1 MESTRNH
8 FDGRPSSWVVTD
20 YLVSKGTERS
30 GTSCSSRLS
39 TPFFR
44 VPSVV
49 IGRSF
54 FLCIPKV
61 WISPSVVRRRW
72 IFVVERLSSS
82 TVAPFVF
89 VFHESSVLRDLEH
102 LVSSLFC
109 LFFSMSS
116 TKFRS
121 SLDIRSF
128 SMELTVS
135 SLDLHFS
142 VRLSFFATN
151 QMFHE
156 VWNHFLDVGN
166 VVDRRVWF
174 IRVISSCASSRNG
187 ILKATKKTSV
197 IIRATCCF
205 QSVSLFHVRLLATLD
220 LIGLFFFQSH
230 PSPSSS
236 RKRCS
241 FYRLSFL
248 RRNRERE
255 REREREP
262 STKNRRP
269 RTGTARLELLLLL
282 FNCFFLVFQL
292 PYPPESKKKE
302 NHSATFLSQIL
313 FFYFFIIFFFWS
325 CPFPL
330 LFCIPLHPRPLCP
343 FSFFSILF
351 FFVPDVSRYLAGWE
365 NAQFKFF
372 VSYTQKK
379 GPPINKMAPYF
390 VSFSS
395 GIVRVSFVFS
405 IFLFFF
411 FCLELFWRISAVVN
425 GFAVSSS
432 SIFLCIF
439 FFRLLLCR
447 RWREVADFR
456 RPASIFRLSFSF
468 LCRVSFAGIFP
479 GSSQNSFVGK
489 SRVECQWPVMNRKW
503 TRRNIKVFVLFAE
516 PLAEIVFFWN
526 RFTTAAATP

>member
-1 MESTRNH
+1 MNLRRGTSFEFDCGSFCFCFPWIECST
-8 FDGRPSSWVVTD
+8 
-20 YLVSKGTERS
+20 RS
-30 GTSCSSRLS
+30 GTSR
-39 TPFFR
+39 
-44 VPSVV
+44 
-49 IGRSF
+49 
-54 FLCIPKV
+54 FL
-61 WISPSVVRRRW
+61 
-72 IFVVERLSSS
+72 
-82 TVAPFVF
+82 
-89 VFHESSVLRDLEH
+89 
-102 LVSSLFC
+102 LF
-109 LFFSMSS
+109 LPVFFSMSS

-220 LIGLFFFQSH
+220 LIGLFFFFQSH

-292 PYPPESKKKE
+292 PYPPESKKKK
-302 NHSATFLSQIL
+302 TIRPR
-313 FFYFFIIFFFWS
+313 FFPKFFFFILLFFFWS

-330 LFCIPLHPRPLCP
+330 LFCLPLHPRPLCP
-343 FSFFSILF
+343 FFFFSILFYF

-411 FCLELFWRISAVVN
+411 FVFGAVLAHLCRRERLRGIFLEYLFVYLFFPSFALSTLEGSGGFPSAGQYLSVI
-425 GFAVSSS
+425 FFFSLS
-432 SIFLCIF
+432 SIFCGYLSGF
-439 FFRLLLCR
+439 FSKQFRWQESC
-447 RWREVADFR
+447 WMSVA
-456 RPASIFRLSFSF
+456 SNES
-468 LCRVSFAGIFP
+468 
-479 GSSQNSFVGK
+479 
-489 SRVECQWPVMNRKW
+489 
-503 TRRNIKVFVLFAE
+503 
-516 PLAEIVFFWN
+516 
-526 RFTTAAATP
+526 